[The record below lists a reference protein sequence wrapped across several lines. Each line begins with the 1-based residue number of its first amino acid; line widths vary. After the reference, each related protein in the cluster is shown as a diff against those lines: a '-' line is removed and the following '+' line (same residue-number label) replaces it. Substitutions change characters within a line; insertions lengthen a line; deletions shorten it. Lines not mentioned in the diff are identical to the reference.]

1 MSRWLVIRLAL
12 LALFVLAF
20 AGAVFELARGR
31 RPVLLGG

>member
-1 MSRWLVIRLAL
+1 MTKWLVIRLAL
-12 LALFVLAF
+12 VALLVLAF

>member
-1 MSRWLVIRLAL
+1 MSKWFLIRLAL
-12 LALFVLAF
+12 CALFVFAF

>member
-1 MSRWLVIRLAL
+1 MRKWFLIRLAL
-12 LALFVLAF
+12 VALFALAF

>member
-1 MSRWLVIRLAL
+1 MSKWLVIRLAL
-12 LALFVLAF
+12 FALFVLAF